1 MSVETI
7 AGHFTVQYSL
17 KEPEYRQLIKILSS
31 SQNPYNAFII
41 SFLKE
46 ADGDLNKVLRILNV
60 GVKSKKKIFNYAL
73 IGYLVSCIKEAIIIA
88 NFEKYIDEEGF
99 ISVVQ
104 AAKDLRFEL
113 ANINRQTIIRTFRKY
128 DIKYNYKR

>member
-1 MSVETI
+1 MPIDTI
-7 AGHFTVQYSL
+7 AGQFTVQYSL
-17 KEPEYRQLIKILSS
+17 KDTEYGQLIKILSS
-31 SQNPYNAFII
+31 SENPYNAFII

-46 ADGDLNKVLRILNV
+46 VEGDLNKVLRILNV

-88 NFEKYIDEEGF
+88 NYEKYIDEDGF

-113 ANINRQTIIRTFRKY
+113 ANINRQTIIRAFRKY
-128 DIKYNYKR
+128 NIKYNYKR